1 MLRSAALALLL
12 ATTPTAC
19 GSASPTQPPPVDL
32 GTEATLA
39 PGGAVVVKEKDIQ
52 IGFVEVT
59 EDSRC
64 PRDATCVWAGEVKVQ
79 LTLRRDGGEPTQ
91 REVREG
97 DAAEFHGYKVTLVRV
112 MPYPVSSK
120 TTPAADYRATIKIT
134 Q

>member
-1 MLRSAALALLL
+1 VA
-12 ATTPTAC
+12 
-19 GSASPTQPPPVDL
+19 
-32 GTEATLA
+32 
-39 PGGAVVVKEKDIQ
+39 VKERGIQ

-79 LTLRRDGGEPTQ
+79 LTLRRDAEEASK

-97 DAAEFHGYKVTLVRV
+97 DAAEFHGYKITLVRV
-112 MPYPVSSK
+112 MPHPVSTK
-120 TTPAADYRATIKIT
+120 TTPPADYRATIKIT